1 MTGRFP
7 ICQGEIPKE
16 GGLPSLVI
24 SVSETGKRL
33 VVFNQILY
41 QPFVPSFHLIGML
54 LGFQLVQHDLPERLV
69 EVVCDE
75 AYVKDVCA
83 EPWPPR
89 VFGITQY
96 DAVLAAI
103 IDIEVTCLRIG
114 AAIMKVEPLVCRGEN
129 QMQPSWRE
137 ALATSSV
144 DAAASC
150 WFV

>member
-1 MTGRFP
+1 MLP
-7 ICQGEIPKE
+7 C
-16 GGLPSLVI
+16 GGCFALII

-54 LGFQLVQHDLPERLV
+54 FGFQLVQHDLPVRLV

-75 AYVKDVCA
+75 ADVKDVST
-83 EPWPPR
+83 EPWPPW

-114 AAIMKVEPLVCRGEN
+114 AAIVQVESLVCRGEN
-129 QMQPSWRE
+129 
-137 ALATSSV
+137 
-144 DAAASC
+144 
-150 WFV
+150 